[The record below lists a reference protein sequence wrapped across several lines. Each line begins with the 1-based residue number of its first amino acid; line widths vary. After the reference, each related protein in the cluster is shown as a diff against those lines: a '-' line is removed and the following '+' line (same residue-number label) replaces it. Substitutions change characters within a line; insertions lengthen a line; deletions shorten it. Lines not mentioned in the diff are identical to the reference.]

1 MQRQFILLLQTLD
14 GLQLEFDLGVGNNIQ
29 QQQPPP
35 APQQRVNSVIKALP
49 QQQHQHPAP
58 PQQHPEDR
66 TKGDLIAEK
75 LKLLASDRSEEGS
88 TFKSKK
94 DEEQEQDLLS
104 LLREQPITFPQQ
116 TVDNIGNYMS
126 WEVKEEEVFPS

>member
-1 MQRQFILLLQTLD
+1 MQTLD
-14 GLQLEFDLGVGNNIQ
+14 SLQLEFDLGVGNNVQ
-29 QQQPPP
+29 QQQPPTV
-35 APQQRVNSVIKALP
+35 PQQRVNSVIKALP
-49 QQQHQHPAP
+49 QQQHQHPKP
-58 PQQHPEDR
+58 PQQQPEDR

-75 LKLLASDRSEEGS
+75 LKLLASDREEEGS

-116 TVDNIGNYMS
+116 AVDNIGNYMS

>member
-1 MQRQFILLLQTLD
+1 M
-14 GLQLEFDLGVGNNIQ
+14 
-29 QQQPPP
+29 
-35 APQQRVNSVIKALP
+35 S
-49 QQQHQHPAP
+49 QQQHQHLLPAH
-58 PQQHPEDR
+58 QQHPEDR

-94 DEEQEQDLLS
+94 DQEEEQDLLS
-104 LLREQPITFPQQ
+104 LLGEQQIMFPPQA
-116 TVDNIGNYMS
+116 VDNLSNYMS